1 MATTTEEQFNNL
13 LAQYREGT
21 PDGSAS
27 SARGTGDFNTHSAAP
42 NAMAISQALG
52 LDPAV
57 GQMAVS
63 GLGSLLGPAG
73 MALGALNT
81 VGNVVNTNANT
92 AMLNGLGTSPSALQS
107 LGGAMGRNPLAGNYT
122 GALSMAMGDRMPG
135 FQGIEIAQAPGD
147 YGAGYADPG
156 NTAVGGVMAGY
167 GPGDVTSENLGA
179 PAGYE
184 GGGGGGQSSGSD
196 NGNQANDNSGGADP
210 GGAASEA
217 GFAHGGL
224 VEGNRLARSG
234 RTFTGLVHGS
244 TPGQADDRSVTLAR
258 GSYVAPAQAV
268 AAVGQGNTMAGAKA
282 LDAGAKAPTSADPVR
297 ADVSDGEFV
306 IDPARVLAIGGGDM
320 KVGASRLDHLFALIR
335 QHGIEGM
342 IPDGKPFVLENL
354 FVRKS
359 A

>member
-1 MATTTEEQFNNL
+1 MTTSTEDQFNRL
-13 LAQYREGT
+13 LSYYREGAPAPST
-21 PDGSAS
+21 NP
-27 SARGTGDFNTHSAAP
+27 ARGDFNTHSAAP

-52 LDPAV
+52 IDPNV
-57 GQMAVS
+57 GQAAVS
-63 GLGSLLGPAG
+63 GLGGLLGPAG

-81 VGNVVNTNANT
+81 VGNMVNANANT
-92 AMLNGLGTSPSALQS
+92 EMLNSLGASPSALQS
-107 LGGAMGRNPLAGNYT
+107 LGAAMGRNALAGNYS
-122 GALSMAMGDRMPG
+122 GALDMAIGDRMPG

-156 NTAVGGVMAGY
+156 DTAVGGVMAGY
-167 GPGDVTSENLGA
+167 GPGDVTSETLGA
-179 PAGYE
+179 PSGY
-184 GGGGGGQSSGSD
+184 GGGGNASGGYGGSD
-196 NGNQANDNSGGADP
+196 NGNSANDNSGGADP

-224 VEGNRLARSG
+224 VGGNRLAQG
-234 RTFTGLVHGS
+234 GHPFTGLVHGS
-244 TPGQADDRSVTLAR
+244 TPGQSDERSLLLPR
-258 GSYVAPAQAV
+258 GSYVAPAPAV
-268 AAVGQGNTMAGAKA
+268 AAVGQGNTMAGARA
-282 LDAGAKAPTSADPVR
+282 LDNGAKPAANAAPVR
-297 ADVSDGEFV
+297 VDVSDGEFV

>member
-1 MATTTEEQFNNL
+1 MATSTEDQFNRL
-13 LAQYREGT
+13 LSYYREGA
-21 PDGSAS
+21 PDPSTNPG
-27 SARGTGDFNTHSAAP
+27 RGDFNTHSAAP

-52 LDPAV
+52 IDPSV
-57 GQMAVS
+57 GQAAVS
-63 GLGSLLGPAG
+63 GLGGLLGPAG

-81 VGNVVNTNANT
+81 VGNMINANANT
-92 AMLNGLGTSPSALQS
+92 EMLNSLGASPSALQS
-107 LGGAMGRNPLAGNYT
+107 LGAAMGRNALAGNYS
-122 GALSMAMGDRMPG
+122 GALDMAIGDRMPG

-167 GPGDVTSENLGA
+167 GPGDVTSETLGA
-179 PAGYE
+179 PSGYGGGIE
-184 GGGGGGQSSGSD
+184 GGGSQGGG
-196 NGNQANDNSGGADP
+196 NGDMGGNPEGNPSGGPSGDT
-210 GGAASEA
+210 

-224 VEGNRLARSG
+224 VGGNRLAQGARA
-234 RTFTGLVHGS
+234 FTGLVHGS
-244 TPGQADDRSVTLAR
+244 TPGQSDERSLLLPR
-258 GSYVAPAQAV
+258 GSYVASAPAV
-268 AAVGQGNTMAGAKA
+268 AAVGQGNTMAGARA
-282 LDAGAKAPTSADPVR
+282 LDNGAKPAANAAPVR
-297 ADVSDGEFV
+297 VDVSDGEFV